1 MHLSV
6 ILFTGGSTWAGTPPE
21 QVHPRVGTPLGRNT
35 PPRTGTPPPPLLGR
49 YNPPPSVHAGIR
61 STSGRYASYWNAFL
75 LDMLFD
81 FLYARDSWFPFPAPR
96 YSDSVSMWN
105 YLKMAEI
112 LVQNGATLD
121 VMKKISANGT
131 RALKSLLNPGEGYA
145 RAKVGRN
152 ILKVIL
158 QENALKPAGTIGTEI
173 DLECSAGE
181 VIEFPKFDMIPF
193 VYEQGYRVAQVDEI
207 HRKMQAN
214 TFSTHNNPV
223 LRLETLCRLAVR
235 RSLGSPLTKKLPQL
249 VDVPPG
255 LKDYLFMKE
264 IDTLV
269 DSGDRLWPVVTVP
282 LARRR
287 IPCCVCVL
295 QKAR

>member
-1 MHLSV
+1 
-6 ILFTGGSTWAGTPPE
+6 
-21 QVHPRVGTPLGRNT
+21 
-35 PPRTGTPPPPLLGR
+35 
-49 YNPPPSVHAGIR
+49 
-61 STSGRYASYWNAFL
+61 
-75 LDMLFD
+75 
-81 FLYARDSWFPFPAPR
+81 
-96 YSDSVSMWN
+96 
-105 YLKMAEI
+105 MAEI

-131 RALKSLLNPGEGYA
+131 RALKSLLNPEDGYA

-158 QENALKPAGTIGTEI
+158 QENVLKPAVAIGTEI

-181 VIEFPKFDMIPF
+181 VIEFPSFDMIPL

-207 HRKMQAN
+207 HCKMQAN
-214 TFSTHNNPV
+214 RFSTHNNPV
-223 LRLETLCRLAVR
+223 LRLEMLCRLAVR

-264 IDTLV
+264 IDTLT
-269 DSGDRLWPVVTVP
+269 RW
-282 LARRR
+282 
-287 IPCCVCVL
+287 
-295 QKAR
+295 